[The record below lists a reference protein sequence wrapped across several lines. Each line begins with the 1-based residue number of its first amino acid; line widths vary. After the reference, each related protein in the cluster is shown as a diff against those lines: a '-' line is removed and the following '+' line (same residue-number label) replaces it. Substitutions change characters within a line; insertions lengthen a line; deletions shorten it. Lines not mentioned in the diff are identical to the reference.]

1 MIEYVFEMNELE
13 RWYKSYKN
21 NFQDIL
27 EEDKKKLEKLKGY
40 LIDHRELYTS
50 SFLMK
55 KIRQGTK
62 SYIERSEIY
71 EKVVEGIYS
80 CRLARKEGQDVYE
93 YGFKQDNRCYLR
105 KKGNVVDRLYLYLEN
120 EMYEVAL
127 LNNDLLYPKIKIQGE
142 YVFDKDHFIVHIHR
156 YYGVLNDEKYQW
168 VSPSLAIIYTN
179 LHKYFLIKEKK
190 EIKFI
195 FRQVF
200 LKENEILYSYY
211 LQKNIH
217 IKNTDNEKQL
227 SIDNIMLSISNV
239 VNEKQRKTEYYYLQ
253 FLNQSY
259 FVALEY
265 IKRNAYFSYKKAKE
279 IYYQNVYDFICN
291 KIKELDFKVNY
302 VSIQYPCYGNS
313 IEPLLIGFDEINQ
326 EDVVSMKE
334 SVDLNFEENIEIVH
348 MFHDYLLENSYF
360 NVLPTLMKRLKKDLE
375 KHLNIEVLLF
385 EMDD

>member
-1 MIEYVFEMNELE
+1 
-13 RWYKSYKN
+13 
-21 NFQDIL
+21 
-27 EEDKKKLEKLKGY
+27 
-40 LIDHRELYTS
+40 
-50 SFLMK
+50 
-55 KIRQGTK
+55 
-62 SYIERSEIY
+62 
-71 EKVVEGIYS
+71 
-80 CRLARKEGQDVYE
+80 
-93 YGFKQDNRCYLR
+93 
-105 KKGNVVDRLYLYLEN
+105 
-120 EMYEVAL
+120 MYEVAL

-142 YVFDKDHFIVHIHR
+142 YVFDKDHFIEHIHR

-168 VSPSLAIIYTN
+168 ISPSLAIIYTN

-239 VNEKQRKTEYYYLQ
+239 VDEKQRKTEYYYLQ

-279 IYYQNVYDFICN
+279 IYYQSVYDFICN

-302 VSIQYPCYGNS
+302 VGIQYPCYGNS
-313 IEPLLIGFDEINQ
+313 IEPLLIGFDEIYQ

-334 SVDLNFEENIEIVH
+334 NIDLDFKENIEIVH
-348 MFHDYLLENSYF
+348 MLHDYLLENSYF
-360 NVLPTLMKRLKKDLE
+360 NVLPSLMKKLKKDLE
-375 KHLNIEVLLF
+375 KHLNIKVLLF

>member
-1 MIEYVFEMNELE
+1 
-13 RWYKSYKN
+13 
-21 NFQDIL
+21 
-27 EEDKKKLEKLKGY
+27 
-40 LIDHRELYTS
+40 
-50 SFLMK
+50 MK

-142 YVFDKDHFIVHIHR
+142 YVFNKDHFIVHIHR

-313 IEPLLIGFDEINQ
+313 IEPLLIGFDEIYQ